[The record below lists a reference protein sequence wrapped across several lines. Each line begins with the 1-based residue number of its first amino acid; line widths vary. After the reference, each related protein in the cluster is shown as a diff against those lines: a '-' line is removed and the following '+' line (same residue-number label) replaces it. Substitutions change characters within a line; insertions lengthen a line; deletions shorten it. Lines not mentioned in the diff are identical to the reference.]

1 MHSEGLVKFVQ
12 WLLYYVGQQEVY
24 LYDSAALDLSLRRTA
39 PLFIFT
45 EYSEGYAFCANGCVR
60 MQCTCGCQRK
70 EMCTCTQVN
79 GAG

>member
-1 MHSEGLVKFVQ
+1 MHSEALVKFVQ

-45 EYSEGYAFCANGCVR
+45 EYSE
-60 MQCTCGCQRK
+60 
-70 EMCTCTQVN
+70 
-79 GAG
+79 